1 MKKLSLN
8 KSFVRHNP
16 WFSKWIERVSC
27 DSLCH
32 SFPNHSPATSLSLE
46 EVPKQKD
53 ERQKQHQWPWLVRVW
68 APWRFQVIKQPVK
81 LGQHI
86 CQHCIEM
93 ETVTC
98 SCPVVF
104 CFMISGG
111 LIKDF
116 YWQPNC
122 VLSNCRKR
130 TKSTKCCDCSSPNQ
144 KQRTLKRNLEDP
156 WTPSCWKIQDSKNQG
171 KHPGGIDTV
180 AAMLWRTPIFE
191 AWPSKHVQ
199 WCAVQGRTDDSIWH
213 LAHSILS
220 HRHLRGPCWM
230 VDFEGSIAEE
240 EAKRDA

>member
-1 MKKLSLN
+1 MRELSFN

-27 DSLCH
+27 DSLPH
-32 SFPNHSPATSLSLE
+32 SFPNHSPATSSSLE

-53 ERQKQHQWPWLVRVW
+53 ERQKRHQWPWLVRVW

-111 LIKDF
+111 QEKLGRSLDSKASRISK
-116 YWQPNC
+116 
-122 VLSNCRKR
+122 LA
-130 TKSTKCCDCSSPNQ
+130 
-144 KQRTLKRNLEDP
+144 
-156 WTPSCWKIQDSKNQG
+156 SCWNIQDSKNQG
-171 KHPGGIDTV
+171 KHPECIDTV

-191 AWPSKHVQ
+191 AWPGKNV
-199 WCAVQGRTDDSIWH
+199 
-213 LAHSILS
+213 
-220 HRHLRGPCWM
+220 
-230 VDFEGSIAEE
+230 
-240 EAKRDA
+240 